1 MSTVVDDENPE
12 VDIKFPGGTLT
23 LSTWREIKQLD
34 FVRHCLQSGFLA
46 QMSNNETLQD
56 IFGADADIL
65 MDMENNKMGKV
76 DKRLLMSKNSEQNKT
91 NKNFD
96 KKEGQ
101 QAKPSEPIF
110 GRGLNKIKQ
119 CYFRDFLAR
128 LYAV

>member
-1 MSTVVDDENPE
+1 MRDACQ
-12 VDIKFPGGTLT
+12 K
-23 LSTWREIKQLD
+23 EI
-34 FVRHCLQSGFLA
+34 
-46 QMSNNETLQD
+46 SNNETLQD
-56 IFGADADIL
+56 ICYADIL

-110 GRGLNKIKQ
+110 GRN
-119 CYFRDFLAR
+119 
-128 LYAV
+128 